1 MKLTEKTRANILHFL
16 YLNCTDIAAH
26 PHTTGA
32 GGFYRRYAYSVCV
45 DYCEVVRFGLGEGA
59 EDFGFFKTVF

>member
-16 YLNCTDIAAH
+16 YLNCIDIAVN

-32 GGFYRRYAYSVCV
+32 GGFDRRRAYPVCV
-45 DYCEVVRFGLGEGA
+45 DDCEVVRFGFGEGA
-59 EDFGFFKTVF
+59 WDVDWF